1 MKLYK
6 EERKMGLK
14 EEIINIAR
22 DAKAASYKML
32 SVSTEVKNRALS
44 IIAEELNKNREEI
57 IRQNQIDVENG
68 KKKKLSAAFI
78 DRLML
83 DNKRINDMI
92 KVLNDVIGLPDPVG
106 EITKQWTRPNGLV
119 IARKRMPLGVIGFIY
134 EARPNV
140 SIEAAALTIKSSNA
154 IILRGGSD
162 AIKSNIC
169 IAEIIQKALLKAGLP
184 QNVVSIIRST
194 DRDSITHLVRCKEYV
209 DVIIPRGGV
218 NLIRFIE
225 ENSLIPVIRH
235 DQGICHTFV
244 DEFADIDMAV
254 KVCFN
259 AKVQRPGVCNAMET
273 LLVHSKIATKFLPIM
288 AEEYKKANVELRGC
302 RKTKVILPYIKDA
315 TEEDWRTEY
324 LDLILSIKVVE
335 SLDEAIDHINTYGSH
350 HSDAI
355 ITSSKENAEKFLTL
369 VDSAACYVNASTRF
383 TDGNEFG
390 LGAEMGIS
398 NQKLHVRGPLALE
411 GLTSEKYIIYGNGQ
425 IRE

>member
-1 MKLYK
+1 MGIK
-6 EERKMGLK
+6 EDVLNTVK
-14 EEIINIAR
+14 E
-22 DAKAASYKML
+22 AKYASYKML
-32 SVSTEVKNRALS
+32 SILTEAKNKALYMIAEDLGKNRS
-44 IIAEELNKNREEI
+44 EI
-57 IRQNQIDVENG
+57 LKQNAIDVENG
-68 KKKKLSAAFI
+68 KKKKLSGSFI

-83 DNKRINDMI
+83 NDKRIDEMI
-92 KVLNDVIGLPDPVG
+92 KVLNDVISLPDPVG
-106 EITKQWTRPNGLV
+106 EITKQWTRPNGLI

-134 EARPNV
+134 ESRPNV
-140 SIEAAALTIKSSNA
+140 SIEASALSIKSGNA

-162 AIKSNIC
+162 AIKSNLC

-184 QNVVSIIRST
+184 QKAVSAIDST
-194 DRDSITHLVRCKEYV
+194 DRESIMHLVRCKEYI
-209 DVIIPRGGV
+209 DVIIPRGGL

-244 DEFADIDMAV
+244 DEYADIEKAV
-254 KVCFN
+254 KICYN

-273 LLVHSKIATKFLPIM
+273 LLVHGKIATKFLPHM
-288 AEEYKKANVELRGC
+288 AEEYKKADVELRGC
-302 RKTKVILPYIKDA
+302 KKTKIILPYIKNA
-315 TEEDWRTEY
+315 TEEDWKTEY
-324 LDLILSIKVVE
+324 LDLILSVKVVE
-335 SLDEAIDHINTYGSH
+335 SLDEAIEHINTYGSH

-355 ITSSKENAEKFLTL
+355 VTDSKENAEKFLTL

-411 GLTSEKYIIYGNGQ
+411 GLTSEKYIIYGTGQ

>member
-1 MKLYK
+1 
-6 EERKMGLK
+6 MGLK
-14 EEIINIAR
+14 EEVIKIAK
-22 DAKAASYKML
+22 DAKIAAYKML
-32 SVSTEVKNRALS
+32 SISTDAKNRALF
-44 IIAEELNKNREEI
+44 IIAEELYKNRDEI
-57 IRQNQIDVENG
+57 LRQNEIDVENA
-68 KKKKLSAAFI
+68 KKKKLSPAFI
-78 DRLML
+78 DRLTL
-83 DNKRINDMI
+83 NSKRIDEML
-92 KVLNDVIGLPDPVG
+92 KVLNDVIALPDPVG
-106 EITKQWTRPNGLV
+106 EITKQWTRPNGLI
-119 IARKRMPLGVIGFIY
+119 IAKKRMPLGVIGFIY

-140 SIEAAALTIKSSNA
+140 SIEASALTIKSGNA

-162 AIKSNIC
+162 AIRSNIC
-169 IAEIIQKALLKAGLP
+169 ITSIVQKALIRAGLP
-184 QNVVSIIRST
+184 QNAVAVITST
-194 DRDSITHLVRCKEYV
+194 DRESITHLVRCKEYV
-209 DVIIPRGGV
+209 DVIIPRGGL

-225 ENSLIPVIRH
+225 ENTLIPVIRH

-254 KVCFN
+254 RVCYN

-273 LLVHSKIATKFLPIM
+273 LLVHSNIATKFLPVM
-288 AEEYKKANVELRGC
+288 AEEYKKANVEMRGC
-302 RKTKVILPYIKDA
+302 KKTKVILPYIKDA
-315 TEEDWRTEY
+315 VEEDWRTEY

-335 SLDEAIDHINTYGSH
+335 SIDEAIEHINTYGSH

-355 ITSSKENAEKFLTL
+355 ITSSKENAEKFLKL

-411 GLTSEKYIIYGNGQ
+411 GLTSEKYIIYGTGQ

>member
-1 MKLYK
+1 MGIK
-6 EERKMGLK
+6 EEV
-14 EEIINIAR
+14 INIAKE
-22 DAKAASYKML
+22 AKSASYKML
-32 SVSTEVKNRALS
+32 SFSTDAKNKALFL
-44 IIAEELNKNREEI
+44 IAEELYKNRDEI
-57 IRQNQIDVENG
+57 LKQNEIDVENG

-78 DRLML
+78 DRLTL
-83 DNKRINDMI
+83 NNKRIDEML
-92 KVLNDVIGLPDPVG
+92 KVLNDVIALPDPVG
-106 EITKQWTRPNGLV
+106 EITKKWTRPNGLI
-119 IARKRMPLGVIGFIY
+119 IARKRMPLGVVGFIY
-134 EARPNV
+134 ESRPNV
-140 SIEAAALTIKSSNA
+140 SIEASALSIKSGNA

-169 IAEIIQKALLKAGLP
+169 ITSVIQKALLKAGLP
-184 QNVVSIIRST
+184 QKAVSVITST
-194 DRDSITHLVRCKEYV
+194 DRESITHLVRCKEYV
-209 DVIIPRGGV
+209 DVIIPRGGL

-225 ENSLIPVIRH
+225 ENTLIPVIRH

-244 DEFADIDMAV
+244 DEYANIDMAV
-254 KVCFN
+254 RICYN

-273 LLVHSKIATKFLPIM
+273 LLVHSKIATKFLPPM

-302 RKTKVILPYIKDA
+302 KKTKVILPYIKDA
-315 TEEDWRTEY
+315 TEEDWKTEY
-324 LDLILSIKVVE
+324 LNLILSIKVVE
-335 SLDEAIDHINTYGSH
+335 SLDEAIEHINTYSSH

-369 VDSAACYVNASTRF
+369 VDSATCYVNASTRF

-411 GLTSEKYIIYGNGQ
+411 GLTSEKYIIYGTGQ